1 VAATLWDRVAD
12 HVFPP
17 TEKWLAD
24 PAAWAAERVKMPLWS
39 KQVQIIESV
48 RDNPDT
54 AVHSCHNVGKS
65 FSAAM
70 CVCWWLDVHPPGTAF
85 VVTTAPTGPQVKAIL
100 WREINQIHKAAGL
113 EGRTNLTEWYMGEE
127 LVAYGRKPSEH
138 NPTAFQGIHAIY
150 VLVILDEAC
159 GIPETLWDAASS
171 LTSND
176 SSRTLAIGNP
186 DDPESHFAKVCKPD
200 SGWSVIHVGAWDT
213 PNFTGEK
220 VSDKAKMSLIT
231 PRWVAQKAK
240 DWGETSAIYVSKVK
254 GLFPVD
260 APDGVIPYSKVAAL
274 RMGVLEPTPGPPR
287 TAGLDV
293 GAGGDRTVLYP
304 RIGNTPGV
312 PLVLLK
318 NDAMETV
325 GEIVMAIN
333 DWELER
339 VTVDVI
345 GIGWGVYSR
354 LRELSRHIDPNGTHD
369 AEIVP
374 FNAAER
380 AHEPARFK
388 NRRAELWW
396 QVGRELIRKQLIN
409 LTTIDDDTAAE
420 LTAPKYKIVDSSGK
434 IQVEAKDDIR
444 ARLGRSPDMAD
455 ALLMAFDESTF
466 VAESTASTLL
476 SARID

>member
-1 VAATLWDRVAD
+1 MVAWGRVAD
-12 HVFPP
+12 LVFPP

-24 PAAWAAERVKMPLWS
+24 PATWAVERVKMPLWS
-39 KQVQIIESV
+39 RQIEILESV
-48 RDNPDT
+48 RDNPET
-54 AVHSCHNVGKS
+54 AVHSCHNIGKS

-85 VVTTAPTGPQVKAIL
+85 VVTTAPTGPQIKAIL
-100 WREINQIHKAAGL
+100 WREINQIHKAADL
-113 EGRTNLTEWYMGEE
+113 PGRTNLTEWYVGEE
-127 LVAYGRKPSEH
+127 LVAYGRKPSEY

-176 SSRTLAIGNP
+176 DSRTLAIGNP
-186 DDPESHFAKVCKPD
+186 DDPESHFAKVCKPN

-213 PNFTGEK
+213 PNFTGEE
-220 VSDKAKMSLIT
+220 VTEKARRSLIT
-231 PRWVAQKAK
+231 PRWVERKGK
-240 DWGETSAIYVSKVK
+240 DWGEDSAIYTSKVR

-260 APDGVIPYSKVAAL
+260 ATDGVIPYSKVAAL
-274 RMGVLEPTPGPPR
+274 RMGVIEPTPGPPI

-304 RIGNTPGV
+304 RIGNTPGE
-312 PLVLLK
+312 PLVLRK
-318 NDAMETV
+318 DDAMETV
-325 GEIVMAIN
+325 GEIVTAIN

-354 LRELSRHIDPNGTHD
+354 LRELSRHVNPQEGTHG
-369 AEIVP
+369 AEIVA

-380 AHEPARFK
+380 AHQPERFK

-396 QVGRELIRKQLIN
+396 TVGRELVRKREIN

-420 LTAPKYKIVDSSGK
+420 LTAPKYKIIDSNGK
-434 IQVEAKDDIR
+434 ILVESKDDIR

-455 ALLMAFDESTF
+455 ALLMAFDETQSLG
-466 VAESTASTLL
+466 ESTVSTLL
-476 SARID
+476 GATID